1 MNRDNKTALRQVNTD
16 IRETLRN
23 AMKAIDAG
31 DWQNAHDFYYEVAA
45 LASSAAESAERNLDK
60 AGAQQSD

>member
-1 MNRDNKTALRQVNTD
+1 MNRDSKSALRRVNTD

-31 DWQNAHDFYYEVAA
+31 DWRNAHEFYYEVAA
-45 LASSAAESAERNLDK
+45 LASSAAESAERNAER
-60 AGAQQSD
+60 AGA